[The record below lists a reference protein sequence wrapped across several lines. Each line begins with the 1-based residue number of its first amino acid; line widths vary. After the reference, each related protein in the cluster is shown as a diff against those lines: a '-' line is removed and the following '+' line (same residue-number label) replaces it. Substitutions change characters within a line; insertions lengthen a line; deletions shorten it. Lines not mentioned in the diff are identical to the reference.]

1 MLLLIKILNYR
12 LTVILIQIIICN
24 PTNKNS
30 EMLGEFPNVPELQ
43 TLIESPQKIERSKV
57 HLSYFR
63 RLAGIKEDNF
73 VIPKGSKCPSFN

>member
-1 MLLLIKILNYR
+1 
-12 LTVILIQIIICN
+12 
-24 PTNKNS
+24 
-30 EMLGEFPNVPELQ
+30 MLGEFPNVPELQ